1 MMLYKQG
8 RFWVEGASFQIPEG
22 FYIETD
28 PDVNYER
35 GLAAWDPTRTH
46 LSLWAISEEEE
57 EGTKARGVLQWQ
69 KAPLAC
75 PVSHS

>member
-35 GLAAWDPTRTH
+35 GLAAWDPTRAH
-46 LSLWAISEEEE
+46 LYLWAISEEEE
-57 EGTKARGVLQWQ
+57 EGTFCFSLADLQNRSGKIW
-69 KAPLAC
+69 
-75 PVSHS
+75 